1 LTKACGAE
9 ADGDREGPLMSN
21 QPAGPPRPALDL
33 RGAVDLGALAAR
45 RPPADGATAAGSAP
59 AAAGAPTAGQAS
71 AFVLDVTDATFATDV
86 IATSMTVPVV
96 IDFWATWCGPCKQ
109 LSPVLEKLAAELD
122 GRILLAKVD
131 VDANP
136 QLQQAFQV
144 QSIPTVFAVVKQQP
158 IPLFQGAQPEPQV
171 RAVVTELLRVAEAN
185 GVTGRLQGGPALE
198 EEEAAEPAEEPLPPL
213 LQAAYDAI
221 ERDDLAGAIAAYE
234 QALKENPRDDEAR
247 VGLAQ
252 VRLMQRTADVDVKA
266 ARAAAAASP
275 ADVDA
280 QLMAADLDL
289 QAGHV
294 EDAFGRLIETVRL
307 TSDDERERVRA
318 HLVELFELVGVAD
331 PRVARARGRLA
342 SALF

>member
-1 LTKACGAE
+1 
-9 ADGDREGPLMSN
+9 MSN
-21 QPAGPPRPALDL
+21 QPAGPPRPAIDL

-45 RPPADGATAAGSAP
+45 RPADGATAAGAP
-59 AAAGAPTAGQAS
+59 AGTGAPVAAGPPS

-109 LSPVLEKLAAELD
+109 LSPVLEKLATELD

-136 QLQQAFQV
+136 QLAQAFQV
-144 QSIPTVFAVVKQQP
+144 QSIPSVFAVVKQQP

-185 GVTGRLQGGPALE
+185 GVTGRLQGGDPAVE
-198 EEEAAEPAEEPLPPL
+198 GEAEPVEEPLPPL
-213 LQAAYDAI
+213 IQAAYDAI

-234 QALKENPRDDEAR
+234 QALKENPQDDEAR

-266 ARAAAAASP
+266 ARAAAAADP

-294 EDAFGRLIETVRL
+294 EDAFGRLIETVRV
-307 TSDDERERVRA
+307 TSGDERERVRA
-318 HLVELFELVGVAD
+318 HLVELFELVGAAD

>member
-1 LTKACGAE
+1 
-9 ADGDREGPLMSN
+9 MSN

-33 RGAVDLGALAAR
+33 RGAVDLTALAAR
-45 RPPADGATAAGSAP
+45 PPAAP
-59 AAAGAPTAGQAS
+59 AAAGGAPGAPGAPAPAAAPS

-96 IDFWATWCGPCKQ
+96 IDFWATWCGPCRQ
-109 LSPVLEKLAAELD
+109 LSPVLEKLAEEYD

-136 QLQQAFQV
+136 QLAQAFQV
-144 QSIPTVFAVVKQQP
+144 QSIPSVFAVLKQQP

-185 GVTGRLQGGPALE
+185 GVTGQLQRGPAVE
-198 EEEAAEPAEEPLPPL
+198 GAAEEAEPVEEPLPPL

-252 VRLMQRTADVDVKA
+252 VKLMQRTADVDVRE
-266 ARAAAAASP
+266 ARAAAAADPS
-275 ADVDA
+275 DVEA
-280 QLMAADLDL
+280 QLLAADLDL
-289 QAGHV
+289 QAGQV
-294 EDAFGRLIETVRL
+294 EDAFGRLIETVRR
-307 TSDDERERVRA
+307 TSAEDRERVRS
-318 HLVELFELVGVAD
+318 HLVELFELVGTGD
-331 PRVARARGRLA
+331 PRVAKARGQLA